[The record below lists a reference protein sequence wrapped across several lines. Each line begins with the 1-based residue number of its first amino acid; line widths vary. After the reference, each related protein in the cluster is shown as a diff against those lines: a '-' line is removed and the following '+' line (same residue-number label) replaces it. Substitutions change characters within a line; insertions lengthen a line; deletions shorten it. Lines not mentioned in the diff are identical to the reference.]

1 MDQGILFVVA
11 TPMGNLQDMSH
22 RAVAVLKRV
31 DLIAAE
37 DTRHSA
43 KLLNHYSIAT
53 SRISLHEHN
62 EQSQTQRLLKHIKE
76 GKSVAL
82 ICDAGTPLISDPGYR
97 LVKAARL
104 AGIKVSPIPG
114 ACAAIAALSVSG
126 LPTDRFVFE
135 GFLPAKGAA
144 RRARLAALAEETRTL
159 MFYESSHRITQSLQ
173 DMTACLGSERQAVV
187 AREMTKTFETVKN
200 APLEMLCR
208 WLNADLHQ
216 QRGEFVVLVEGAAS
230 PPDESSEINIKKIL
244 SVLLKEL
251 PLNSAVR
258 LVVEITGEKKNRIYK
273 LALSLQGKGG

>member
-1 MDQGILFVVA
+1 MSIDQGILYVVA

-31 DLIAAE
+31 DQIAAE

-43 KLLNHYSIAT
+43 KLLNHYGIAT
-53 SRISLHEHN
+53 QRISLHEHN
-62 EQSQTQRLLKHIKE
+62 EQSQAQRLLNHIKE

-97 LVKAARL
+97 LVKAAHH

-200 APLEMLCR
+200 ASLEMLCR
-208 WLNADLHQ
+208 WLNADSNQ

-230 PPDESSEINIKKIL
+230 SPDESSEIVIKKIL
-244 SVLLKEL
+244 SALLGEL

-258 LVVEITGEKKNRIYK
+258 LAVEITGEKKNRIYK
-273 LALSLQGKGG
+273 LALSLQGR